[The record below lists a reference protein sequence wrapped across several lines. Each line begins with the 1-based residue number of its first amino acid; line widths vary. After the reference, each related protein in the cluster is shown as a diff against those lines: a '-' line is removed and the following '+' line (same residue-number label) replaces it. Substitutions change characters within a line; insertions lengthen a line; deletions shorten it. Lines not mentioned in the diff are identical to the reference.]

1 MTGAGRSIR
10 VRAIAKIKEI
20 EIYGYKTAK
29 DIEDDPIE
37 KDIEVDPIEETDT
50 AEYYGGELLY

>member
-1 MTGAGRSIR
+1 MR

-37 KDIEVDPIEETDT
+37 EMDT
-50 AEYYGGELLY
+50 AEFYGGELLY

>member
-1 MTGAGRSIR
+1 MR
-10 VRAIAKIKEI
+10 VRASAKIKEI

-37 KDIEVDPIEETDT
+37 KDIEVDPIEEMDT
-50 AEYYGGELLY
+50 AEFYGGELLY